1 MASYTATLSALTKPN
16 KHSNALQKA
25 GWRNANAA
33 ERASGMTWVLRTS
46 YRKKA
51 RPGPKAAAVWPST
64 TITRGNDDNRSNE
77 NPLIVA
83 TGPKDTGEDPAIEDM
98 GGEEPIGAFED
109 EEPIDLGVLR
119 CGGCTRTF
127 KTAGALSTHRLHC
140 KHLNRHTCTV
150 CEEVFVSKAALDGHK
165 RIHMPRRPPPK
176 TPSKT
181 NKPSNPT
188 PRKPRASK
196 GNMAA
201 FLECDNEL
209 EHVVEEVARDE
220 KLEHDM
226 GLDSSVAKEA
236 LLRARAASDGCYGLS
251 AHTIAQTIEDN
262 QQLWSDT
269 WQALLKKLQD
279 AELGRGMNTKLK
291 GGTLGSYGSAMQVLF
306 TAGVAANIVDV
317 KELIDDLCGV
327 HSQTRPVIIE
337 ALTESS
343 LSPHYT
349 HGFLMRIRRLAEC
362 VAPDSSIAIGEMKA
376 AETKLKV
383 KLKKGKKTKEAIEEL
398 RTIGDLLHQ
407 DPAAALPKGFDKK
420 ATPSMDTRIQVHKR
434 LFRRTMAKLSKIP
447 SIKIKARAHRD
458 VIFDCAFLMSLS
470 IPPQRTSAWREALY
484 GAPDSTHIFDSDGSL
499 IDAFL
504 EGTPVYICYRAETGG
519 YGLSQLRTK
528 TGCTPWLPFPDDMTP
543 LIQLYLQKL
552 HAGYQ
557 ELGVTNTR
565 GTAIFPSS
573 RLRNFTPA
581 GWDEFETKG
590 FKRINLDGARIFNT
604 RHSVADKLCNQ
615 NITPST
621 DAIVADSFAT
631 VMGTSTQYLFGEST
645 RPWSMGAYNKGEAG
659 KSRRISMA
667 LSEYTSWVF
676 KRKMTGKKRKRGA
689 R

>member
-77 NPLIVA
+77 NHLIVA

-140 KHLNRHTCTV
+140 KILNRHTCTV

-165 RIHMPRRPPPK
+165 RIHMPRRPPTRTPPK
-176 TPSKT
+176 TH
-181 NKPSNPT
+181 KPSNPT
-188 PRKPRASK
+188 LRKPRASR
-196 GNMAA
+196 GDMCALHQA
-201 FLECDNEL
+201 DNQL
-209 EHVVEEVARDE
+209 EHAVQEVVGAD
-220 KLEHDM
+220 KLSHDL

-236 LLRARAASDGCYGLS
+236 LMRARAASDGCYGLS
-251 AHTIAQTIEDN
+251 AHNIAETIEDN

-269 WQALLKKLQD
+269 WQVLLQKLQG
-279 AELGRGMNTKLK
+279 AALGRGMNTKLK
-291 GGTLGSYGSAMQVLF
+291 GGSLGSYRSAMQVLF
-306 TAGVAANIVDV
+306 TAGVAAKIVDV
-317 KELIDDLCGV
+317 KELIADLCAD
-327 HSQTRPVIIE
+327 HSQTRPVIIK

-349 HGFLMRIRRLAEC
+349 RGFLMRIRRLVEC
-362 VAPDSSIAIGEMKA
+362 AAPDSSIAIDEMKA
-376 AETKLKV
+376 AESKLKV
-383 KLKKGKKTKEAIEEL
+383 KIQKGKKTRDAIDEL

-420 ATPSMDTRIQVHKR
+420 AAPSMDARIQVHKK
-434 LFRRTMAKLSKIP
+434 LMQTTMAKLRKIP
-447 SIKIKARAHRD
+447 AINIKARSHRD

-484 GAPDSTHIFDSDGSL
+484 GIPDSAQMFDADGSL
-499 IDAFL
+499 MDAFL
-504 EGTPVYICYRAETGG
+504 EGTPVYICYREETGG

-528 TGCTPWLPFPDDMTP
+528 TGSTPWLPFPNQMMT

-621 DAIVADSFAT
+621 DAIVADSFAA
-631 VMGTSTQYLFGEST
+631 VMGTSTQYLFGERT

-659 KSRRISMA
+659 KSRRISIA

-676 KRKMTGKKRKRGA
+676 KGKMTGKKRKRGA